1 MNATDRGLNGYQRR
15 LVHQLVRAEYPDFVT
30 VSRSG
35 FVQIIAY
42 DKEREDAIKVSKMKV
57 FEERLARQVGLRWIV
72 EAMAG
77 GNLDPVD
84 PVSFIQ
90 PVDDKPVWVDVKK
103 ANAEFQELKDQLAKK
118 RAVLVGHNVFMDL
131 INFYKC
137 FFGKLPDR
145 VEEFSAI
152 MHRLFPLI
160 VDTKYMA
167 THESTEINARS
178 GLDELD
184 FDLAKLPLPAIETH
198 HLNDKYT
205 NYTPAH
211 EAGFDSFMTAK
222 VLVRLSAKLEAA
234 GHYIKATSS
243 HGARHTPTSSNDDGG
258 VPVSVADSIIY
269 NNTTS
274 TAINRPNGHKQSD
287 SDSSSQGVPLHAP
300 EGRAVPTD
308 AKSHS
313 KKKKRCKKLEKQ
325 HRTAFSHAGRF
336 DLLGVM
342 VEDADEGTVE
352 MEVKTTEKTP
362 VVSKTFT
369 RASVGGKAKE
379 AGPAT
384 SRLMPAWDSEF
395 WKIYGNKLRVNGTV
409 EGVCDLTGGI
419 R

>member
-1 MNATDRGLNGYQRR
+1 MNSTDRGLNGYQRR

-35 FVQIIAY
+35 FIQIIAY
-42 DKEREDAIKVSKMKV
+42 DKGREDAIKVSKMKV
-57 FEERLARQVGLRWIV
+57 FEGKLARQVGLRWVV
-72 EAMAG
+72 EAMTG
-77 GNLDPVD
+77 GNLDPID

-90 PVDDKPVWVDVKK
+90 PEDDKPIWVDVKK

-118 RAVLVGHNVFMDL
+118 RTVLVGHNVFMDL

-145 VEEFSAI
+145 VEDFSAI

-167 THESTEINARS
+167 THQSTEINARS

-184 FDLAKLPLPAIETH
+184 LDLAKLPIPAIETH

-234 GHYIKATSS
+234 GRYIEAASS
-243 HGARHTPTSSNDDGG
+243 HEARHASTPSNDDGG
-258 VPVSVADSIIY
+258 VSIPLTDGISY
-269 NNTTS
+269 KNTSSAT
-274 TAINRPNGHKQSD
+274 TIRPNGHKHSD

-300 EGRAVPTD
+300 NGSSVSTD
-308 AKSHS
+308 AKPHS
-313 KKKKRCKKLEKQ
+313 KKKKKCRKLEKQ
-325 HRTAFSHAGRF
+325 HKTAFSHAGKF
-336 DLLGVM
+336 DLLGSM
-342 VEDADEGTVE
+342 VEDAEEGTVE
-352 MEVKTTEKTP
+352 VEVKTTMKTP

-369 RASVGGKAKE
+369 SASANSKAKE
-379 AGPAT
+379 ADPAP
-384 SRLMPAWDSEF
+384 SRLMPPWDSDF
-395 WKIYGNKLRVNGTV
+395 WNIYGNKLRINGTI
-409 EGVCDLTGGI
+409 EGVCDLTGG
-419 R
+419 RR